1 MSKKLDRREFIKNMS
16 YLGIG
21 LPLVLSGCDSGNK
34 GQEAVKRRLKGQGFD
49 KVIVLGIDGL
59 DPKIIE
65 ALMEKGELPN
75 FSRLRAS
82 GSYALL
88 ATSNPPQSPTAWSTL
103 ATGSN
108 PGFHGIFDFIK
119 RDPESYL
126 PDLSILKSNPKRII
140 PGNPMFLPVMK
151 GKPFWE
157 IVSEEGIPSTVVKW
171 PITFPPAEGEG
182 RLIAGLG
189 VPDIKGSMGNYKFY
203 TTRTVPENEEGR
215 EKVVKVTN
223 ENSSISTIIHGPMVS
238 KLGVQQPSEID
249 MNIKIA
255 PDKLSATIHIGNSSF
270 NIKKGEWSKWVRLKF
285 NISFMTNVYGICKF
299 YLTNVSP
306 EFELYLSPIQI
317 DPKEPCFPIS
327 NPDEYAA
334 EMADKTDGT
343 FYTLGLPEDTKALT
357 ENRFQEDAF
366 LQMCDDIISEQEKM
380 LWFELERFKD
390 GLLSYAFLTTD
401 RIQHMFWHSRDM
413 EHPLYS
419 SSFENE
425 YGHVIPDY
433 YRRMDGVLG
442 RVMEYVDKKTAIYVV
457 SDHGFSTYRRTVHL
471 NSLLVDNGIMSL
483 NENVPKDD
491 PEGGPL
497 FQYVDWERT
506 KAYALGFGSI
516 FLNIKG
522 REGNGTVGRGSEAKR
537 VAREVAEKIKQLR
550 DPDTGARMVKNVYL
564 KEDIYRGPYMNDA
577 PDLVIGFYP
586 GYRMSWQTAIG
597 GCPNKLVED
606 NKKKWSGDHCIDPG
620 FVPGVFFSNQ
630 KIKAVNPSLIDIAP
644 TVLASFKIA
653 KPGNMEGSS
662 LI

>member
-1 MSKKLDRREFIKNMS
+1 MSKRIDRREFIKNIS
-16 YLGIG
+16 CLG
-21 LPLVLSGCDSGNK
+21 LSVPFLLSGCESESKN
-34 GQEAVKRRLKGQGFD
+34 AKRRLKGTGFD

-75 FSRLRAS
+75 FSKLRAS
-82 GSYALL
+82 GSYAPLV
-88 ATSNPPQSPTAWSTL
+88 TSNPPQSPTAWSTL

-126 PDLSILKSNPKRII
+126 PDLSILKSNPKRIM

-151 GKPFWE
+151 GTSFWA
-157 IVSEEGIPSTVVKW
+157 ITSREGIPSTVVKW
-171 PITFPPAEGEG
+171 PITFPPKEGSS
-182 RLIAGLG
+182 RIIAGLG
-189 VPDIKGSMGNYKFY
+189 VPDIKGGMGNYKFY
-203 TTRTVPENEEGR
+203 TTRTVPENEDGK
-215 EKVVKVTN
+215 EKVVKVTKAN
-223 ENSSISTIIHGPMVS
+223 RTINTRIHGPMVS
-238 KLGVQQPSEID
+238 KLSGQEPSEID
-249 MNIKIA
+249 MKI
-255 PDKLSATIHIGNSSF
+255 TIDRDNTGVTIDAGDGSF
-270 NIKKGEWSKWVRLKF
+270 RMKKGEWSKWVRLKF
-285 NISFMTNVYGICKF
+285 NIGFMKNVYGICKF

-327 NPDEYAA
+327 NPEEYAA
-334 EMADKTDGT
+334 EIAGQTGGA

-401 RIQHMFWHSRDM
+401 RIQHMFWHSRDR

-425 YGHVIPDY
+425 YGHVISDY

-442 RVMEYVDKKTAIYVV
+442 RVMEYVDKKTAIFVI
-457 SDHGFSTYRRTVHL
+457 SDHGFNTYRRSVHL

-491 PEGGPL
+491 HQGGPL
-497 FQYVDWERT
+497 FQYVNWDRT

-516 FLNIKG
+516 YLNVKG
-522 REGNGTVGRGSEAKR
+522 REGNGIVARGSEAR
-537 VAREVAEKIKQLR
+537 QVAREIAEKIEQLK
-550 DPDTGARMVKNVYL
+550 DPDTGVRMVKNVYL
-564 KEDIYRGPYMNDA
+564 KEEIYRGPYMNDA
-577 PDLVIGFYP
+577 PDLVVGFYP

-597 GCPNKLVED
+597 GCPNKLLE
-606 NKKKWSGDHCIDPG
+606 NNTKKWSGDHCIDPS

-630 KIKAVNPSLIDIAP
+630 KTRAVNPRLIDIAP
-644 TVLASFKIA
+644 TVLDSFKVPA
-653 KPGNMEGSS
+653 PNEMEGSS
-662 LI
+662 LL